1 LVAKGVQ
8 VGVYDFLEGPPVN
21 WLSNN
26 PGLNL
31 DRAQALASYARKG
44 VKVFNGEIG
53 DAWASKGLTAYAAS
67 KMLWDPFQD
76 FNALLTDFYAKSFG
90 PSQAVVRRYY
100 ETRGVTP
107 DAVASGSRDLAEVES
122 LVPTDSA
129 YLERVRHLQY
139 YQRFLWLW
147 NVKKMANLDLEE
159 LKRFYTFVTK
169 IRDLYI
175 INYRLDEQAIR
186 DELKKRGLTDLQIN
200 ALQDF
205 TPPTAAEAKAWLN
218 DVGR

>member
-1 LVAKGVQ
+1 
-8 VGVYDFLEGPPVN
+8 
-21 WLSNN
+21 
-26 PGLNL
+26 
-31 DRAQALASYARKG
+31 
-44 VKVFNGEIG
+44 
-53 DAWASKGLTAYAAS
+53 
-67 KMLWDPFQD
+67 
-76 FNALLTDFYAKSFG
+76 
-90 PSQAVVRRYY
+90 
-100 ETRGVTP
+100 
-107 DAVASGSRDLAEVES
+107 
-122 LVPTDSA
+122 
-129 YLERVRHLQY
+129 LERVRHLQY